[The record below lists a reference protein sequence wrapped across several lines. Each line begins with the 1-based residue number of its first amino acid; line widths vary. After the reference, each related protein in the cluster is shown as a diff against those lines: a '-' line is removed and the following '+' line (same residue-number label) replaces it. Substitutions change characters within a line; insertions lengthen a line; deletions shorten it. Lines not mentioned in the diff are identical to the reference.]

1 MKKTLY
7 SLMLNEEVVREID
20 RMAHRMGT
28 NRSALINQIL
38 ADYTSVMTPE
48 RRIESIFHEI
58 EQLVAPARD
67 LVPFFA
73 PHTTSMSL
81 KSSLEYKYRPTVKY
95 EVALYGDKQ
104 EGLGELAVIFR
115 TQSAAL
121 LQSMTQFFRLW
132 KQIEDAHLSGVA
144 PEYALY
150 DGKFVRTLSLPP
162 DHDYTSEE
170 IARAISDYVQLF
182 DRLMK
187 AYLAG
192 TLDEVGAVLF
202 ECVIGVLGVVA
213 RDGAGLDLFEL
224 RRKARLRDAVGAED
238 ALDVGSLVGEDA
250 EHQVLD
256 GDIGV
261 AAVFGLALGEIE
273 DLARLGRGVHLAA
286 AAGYLRQPVNGG
298 VELAE
303 HGVAVHAHAAEQGAD
318 QAAVGV
324 DERIEQ
330 VLRREILVAVFL
342 RHALRGLD
350 GFNCLLCEFISVH
363 SRVAA
368 CSGTQRL
375 LS

>member
-38 ADYTSVMTPE
+38 ADYTSV
-48 RRIESIFHEI
+48 
-58 EQLVAPARD
+58 V
-67 LVPFFA
+67 

-115 TQSAAL
+115 TQSAQL

-132 KQIEDAHLSGVA
+132 KQIEDAHLSGVE
-144 PEYALY
+144 PDYALY

-192 TLDEVGAVLF
+192 KYTPP
-202 ECVIGVLGVVA
+202 
-213 RDGAGLDLFEL
+213 
-224 RRKARLRDAVGAED
+224 
-238 ALDVGSLVGEDA
+238 
-250 EHQVLD
+250 
-256 GDIGV
+256 
-261 AAVFGLALGEIE
+261 EIE
-273 DLARLGRGVHLAA
+273 ALYCAQQQRAA
-286 AAGYLRQPVNGG
+286 
-298 VELAE
+298 
-303 HGVAVHAHAAEQGAD
+303 
-318 QAAVGV
+318 
-324 DERIEQ
+324 
-330 VLRREILVAVFL
+330 IL
-342 RHALRGLD
+342 
-350 GFNCLLCEFISVH
+350 I
-363 SRVAA
+363 
-368 CSGTQRL
+368 
-375 LS
+375 